1 MRRLSIGHLGLSL
14 IGFFALVQALVLF
27 PSFATSGVGLLRS
40 DQNPVLV
47 VLITIMPFALLILL
61 GVGLVTNPDR
71 IAPVPSS
78 GAHARRTVVW
88 DFPVAIRTEKKK
100 VLVWVPSVGLCPPAP
115 SQTVRSIPEGGV
127 ESKNLGLIRTP
138 LKLVMRRT
146 SGGSNLSAVRFA

>member
-27 PSFATSGVGLLRS
+27 PSLATSGVGLLRS

-115 SQTVRSIPEGGV
+115 SQTVRSIPEGGGRIE
-127 ESKNLGLIRTP
+127 ESRTDRNAP
-138 LKLVMRRT
+138 
-146 SGGSNLSAVRFA
+146 SAGDASNISGSNLSAVRFA